1 MKSTSPGRVA
11 QITHATGLAE
21 NFCPWHF
28 VQMVFERHRVC
39 DKLEAFIQTAVRLDV
54 EIFCVF
60 VRDVEQLL
68 CVAVYRAALINFEL
82 NTEMPQALAV
92 EHEIGRVA
100 VLVDDFAV
108 LIPAGL
114 AVGVVV
120 TVPLCAVAMNNAVAV
135 LAADAILIKAVVA
148 KRVRVILNGVFLV
161 DPLSTVIADYGQAI
175 CAVLAEPI
183 AFYLVHIFD

>member
-1 MKSTSPGRVA
+1 MKAASPGRVA

>member
-11 QITHATGLAE
+11 QITHATGLAK

-68 CVAVYRAALINFEL
+68 RVAVDRAAVIDFEL
-82 NTEMPQALAV
+82 NAEMTQALSVENKVWRVTVLVNNLAV
-92 EHEIGRVA
+92 FVPARRAVSVIVA
-100 VLVDDFAV
+100 VSVR
-108 LIPAGL
+108 
-114 AVGVVV
+114 
-120 TVPLCAVAMNNAVAV
+120 
-135 LAADAILIKAVVA
+135 AIA
-148 KRVRVILNGVFLV
+148 
-161 DPLSTVIADYGQAI
+161 
-175 CAVLAEPI
+175 
-183 AFYLVHIFD
+183 

>member
-135 LAADAILIKAVVA
+135 LAADAILIKAMLTQS
-148 KRVRVILNGVFLV
+148 VRIVLDSVFLV

>member
-1 MKSTSPGRVA
+1 
-11 QITHATGLAE
+11 
-21 NFCPWHF
+21 
-28 VQMVFERHRVC
+28 MVFERHRVC